1 MSAMRIPTSYSFRI
15 TLLAALSLVGLSS
28 CLPQPTAGV
37 VALHFK
43 KVAAG
48 SEIDPKTLLTLQ
60 EIPADKYMS
69 IPEAMQKAPIG
80 SLMVVCWY
88 DNESPWGPCSHITR
102 KYSATT
108 LLDVVTLGETIRE
121 YPLDHMNPRYAVI
134 VLDTGITPEKLPLM
148 FTKSKELIGKY
159 YDVTGF
165 PGTYYCSTL
174 QNSLEEAMG
183 LPKAMPFNKEW
194 NVYLPA
200 DSLFLPHV
208 KVRYVGVNEGSRE
221 ETTPPPK
228 LS

>member
-1 MSAMRIPTSYSFRI
+1 MAAMRMTTPHTKSIA
-15 TLLAALSLVGLSS
+15 LLASLLIMSLSS

-37 VALHFK
+37 RALHFK

-48 SEIDPKTLLTLQ
+48 GEIDPKTLLTLQ
-60 EIPADKYMS
+60 EIPEDKYLT

-102 KYSATT
+102 KYSDTT
-108 LLDVVTLGETIRE
+108 LIDVVSFREVIRE

-134 VLDTGITPEKLPLM
+134 VLDTGVTPEKLPLM
-148 FTKSKELIGKY
+148 FNKAKEYWGKV
-159 YDVTGF
+159 YDVSGF

-174 QNSLEEAMG
+174 QNGLERAMG
-183 LPKAMPFNKEW
+183 LPDAMPFNKEW

-200 DSLFLPHV
+200 DSLFLPQV
-208 KVRYVGVNEGSRE
+208 KVRYVGVNEGSR
-221 ETTPPPK
+221 
-228 LS
+228 L